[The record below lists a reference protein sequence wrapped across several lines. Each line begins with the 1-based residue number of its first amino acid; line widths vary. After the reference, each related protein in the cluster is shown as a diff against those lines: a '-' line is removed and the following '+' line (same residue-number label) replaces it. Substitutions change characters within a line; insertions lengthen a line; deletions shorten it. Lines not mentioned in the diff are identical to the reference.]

1 MTEAL
6 KLENISIVLNRPKFP
21 ENIGSSARAMKNMGL
36 RDLLVVRPDDFDLTK
51 IEKMATHASKDVVD
65 NIRRFDTLNEALS
78 DFSYVVGTTARM
90 GRNRQVIH
98 DPADLAKSLA
108 NISVNN
114 KIAII
119 FGREDRGLESD
130 EVMLCHSLLNIPTHD
145 FSSLNLSQAVM
156 VVCYELFKAKG
167 EISKDFLPTLAT
179 RFELEQMYGHLKD
192 ILIKIDF
199 IQKDN
204 PDYWLN
210 NFRAFFS
217 RLPLRAKEVRI
228 IRGVCRQIEWYG
240 HRDGEGKTEKN

>member
-1 MTEAL
+1 MENVL
-6 KLENISIVLNRPKFP
+6 KLENISIVLHKPKFP
-21 ENIGSSARAMKNMGL
+21 ENIGSSARAMKNMGIK
-36 RDLLVVRPDDFDLTK
+36 DLLVVDPDDFDLTK
-51 IEKMATHASKDVVD
+51 IEKMATHAAKDVVD
-65 NIRRFDTLNEALS
+65 NIRRFDTLEDAIGN
-78 DFSYVVGTTARM
+78 FSYVVGTTARV
-90 GRNRQVIH
+90 GKNRQVIH
-98 DPADLAKSLA
+98 DPAELAKSLIP
-108 NISVNN
+108 ISVNN

-119 FGREDRGLESD
+119 FGREDRGLESND
-130 EVMLCHSLLNIPTHD
+130 VMLCHSLLNIPTHG

-167 EISKDFLPTLAT
+167 ELSKDFLPALAT

-192 ILIKIDF
+192 MLIKIDF

-228 IRGVCRQIEWYG
+228 IRGVCRQVEWYG
-240 HRDGEGKTEKN
+240 HKNNE

>member
-1 MTEAL
+1 MEKTL
-6 KLENISIVLNRPKFP
+6 KLENISIVLHRPKFP
-21 ENIGSSARAMKNMGL
+21 ENIGSSARAMKNMGIT
-36 RDLLVVRPDDFDLTK
+36 DLVVVDADDFDITK
-51 IEKMATHASKDVVD
+51 IEKMATHASKDIVD
-65 NIRRFDTLNEALS
+65 GIRRFDTLYDALAE
-78 DFSYVVGTTARM
+78 FSFVVGTTARI

-98 DPADLAKSLA
+98 DPQDLAHSLIP
-108 NISVNN
+108 ISENN
-114 KIAII
+114 RIAIV

-130 EVMLCHSLLNIPTHD
+130 EVQLCHSLLNIPTHA

-167 EISKDFLPTLAT
+167 EISMDFMPSLAT

-192 ILIKIDF
+192 VLIKIDF

-210 NFRAFFS
+210 NLRNFFS

-228 IRGVCRQIEWYG
+228 IRGICRQIEWYG
-240 HRDGEGKTEKN
+240 SREK

>member
-1 MTEAL
+1 MEKTL
-6 KLENISIVLNRPKFP
+6 KLENISIVLHRPKFP
-21 ENIGSSARAMKNMGL
+21 ENIGSSARAMKNMGIT
-36 RDLLVVRPDDFDLTK
+36 DLVVVDPDDFDLTR
-51 IEKMATHASKDVVD
+51 IEKMATHASKDIVD
-65 NIRRFDTLNEALS
+65 GIRRFDNLYDALAE
-78 DFSYVVGTTARM
+78 FSFVVGTTARV

-98 DPADLAKSLA
+98 DPQDLAHSLIP
-108 NISVNN
+108 ISANN
-114 KIAII
+114 KIAIV

-130 EVMLCHSLLNIPTHD
+130 EVQLCHSLLNIPTHA

-167 EISKDFLPTLAT
+167 EISRDFMPTLAS

-192 ILIKIDF
+192 VLIKIDF

-210 NFRAFFS
+210 NLRNFFS

-228 IRGVCRQIEWYG
+228 IRGICRQIEWYG
-240 HRDGEGKTEKN
+240 SREK

>member
-1 MTEAL
+1 MSEVL
-6 KLENISIVLNRPKFP
+6 KLENISIVLHRPKFP
-21 ENIGSSARAMKNMGL
+21 ENIGSSARAMKNMGIT
-36 RDLLVVRPDDFDLTK
+36 DLLVVDPDDFDTVK
-51 IEKMATHASKDVVD
+51 IEKMATHACKDVVD
-65 NIRRFDTLNEALS
+65 GIRRFDTLGEALA
-78 DFSYVVGTTARM
+78 DFSYVVGTTARV

-98 DPADLAKSLA
+98 DPAELASSLIPIA
-108 NISVNN
+108 SNN
-114 KIAII
+114 RTAIV

-130 EVMLCHSLLNIPTHD
+130 EVRLCHTLVNIPTHA

-156 VVCYELFKAKG
+156 VICYELFKAKG
-167 EISKDFLPTLAT
+167 EISSDFLPTLAT
-179 RFELEQMYGHLKD
+179 RFELEQMYGHLQD
-192 ILIKIDF
+192 VLVKINF

-240 HRDGEGKTEKN
+240 GRDKKSVE